1 MSHTLPENMQ
11 RYLTTKSF
19 TETTVPKQLLANH
32 SIKAGS
38 WGQVVV
44 ESGEVDL
51 VFATHTHHVTPD
63 SPGAIP
69 PVESHHLELRG
80 PVQFYVTFYRP
91 K

>member
-1 MSHTLPENMQ
+1 MSHTLPDDLQ

-19 TETTVPKQLLANH
+19 TELTVPKKLLANH

-51 VFATHTHHVTPD
+51 VFATHTHRVTPD

-69 PVESHHLELRG
+69 PVESHHLELCG